1 MIEFR
6 TGVAIRT
13 THLNEQ
19 PTTKYDRNKRK
30 EDKMPAE
37 FIHMELKDALNA
49 RCIKIGDKV
58 LKMFP
63 KILLPMLK
71 EKTLK
76 KKFGYVTFY
85 IQQTTTDGILEKKTL
100 DIDFDNL
107 LKWYKE
113 HIEGKEPL
121 DVGRYWYDKESKD
134 NPFIGLDLFFTYPKK
149 LVKIGLCE
157 EFLGAIPQLL
167 YEKRI
172 FDSIRTNYYG
182 CFTTGMW
189 DFSKEDHSPLFKY
202 FEYYFNMGNNKLLL
216 NYKAA
221 KNIIVAQKKE
231 LHCRTIAEL
240 KQKNYHILRNADFCY
255 GECFVGEHY
264 KGCVLYGDASNIY
277 GRISGITG
285 EIHKDLY
292 GDVSG
297 LSGDITNL
305 YGNATGIEL
314 HIGEKLKT
322 PTHINT
328 LLEPDFIK
336 HYHLLSNEEN
346 QTLLKV
352 WNVLCHH
359 TIGVTDE
366 ERALFDNP
374 VKCKPPFSVDRW
386 GRHYVEDKSK
396 EYVWVYSINPA
407 DITFAKDVNKCSTCF
422 CWNSGSNRWRL
433 GMRCLIALDSV
444 NPNLGVIFKI
454 KKDSVKKMNQFNN
467 IKFKWYEPE
476 SATFFQ
482 YNSKGIYIWN
492 RYEFGNNHQHPCMLW
507 SCEDL
512 FKKIK
517 KIYGHDGIN
526 CDHERQKELAYLET
540 FIKKGYRWYRGAD
553 ESFPLTNNTQDFT
566 KDEISDEWK
575 AQIALANEKAEQ
587 LVKEL
592 KDK

>member
-1 MIEFR
+1 MPLEF
-6 TGVAIRT
+6 VADAG
-13 THLNEQ
+13 
-19 PTTKYDRNKRK
+19 Y
-30 EDKMPAE
+30 
-37 FIHMELKDALNA
+37 KDILNA
-49 RCIKIGDKV
+49 RCVRIGNKV

-63 KILLPMLK
+63 RILLPMLK
-71 EKTLK
+71 EKVLK

-85 IQQTTTDGILEKKTL
+85 IQQTITNGFVEEHSIN
-100 DIDFDNL
+100 IDFDYL

-134 NPFIGLDLFFTYPKK
+134 NPFIRIKLFFTYPRK
-149 LVKIGLCE
+149 LVKMGLCE
-157 EFLGAIPQLL
+157 HFEGAIPRLL

-182 CFTTGMW
+182 CFTNGMW
-189 DFSKEDHSPLFKY
+189 DFSKEDQSPLYKY
-202 FEYYFNMGNNKLLL
+202 FEYYFNMGQNKLLL
-216 NYKAA
+216 NFKPT

-231 LHCRTIAEL
+231 LHCKTIAEL

-264 KGCVLYGDASNIY
+264 KGCVLYGNASNIY

-285 EIHKDLY
+285 EIHPDLY
-292 GDVSG
+292 GDISG
-297 LSGDITNL
+297 ITGDITNL
-305 YGNATGIEL
+305 YGNTTGIEL
-314 HIGEKLKT
+314 HIGERLKK

-374 VKCKPPFSVDRW
+374 VKCKPPFAVDRW

-422 CWNSGSNRWRL
+422 CWNSGSSRWRL

-454 KKDSVKKMNQFNN
+454 KKDSVKKMNQFDK

-476 SATFFQ
+476 QATFFQ

-512 FKKIK
+512 FKKIQ

-526 CDHERQKELAYLET
+526 CDHDRQKELAYLET
-540 FIKKGYRWYRGAD
+540 FIKSGYRWYRGED
-553 ESFPLTNNTQDFT
+553 KSFPLTNNTQDFT
-566 KDEISDEWK
+566 KNEISDEWK
-575 AQIALANEKAEQ
+575 AQIALANEKAKQ